1 MDLIKKHDGTAVLK
15 IGSKEIQA
23 GKEGMF
29 KVQHTALLAEDISSI
44 PSGVSIVIGLKH
56 GRECSQLIQ
65 MNVLLVLN
73 DSKVRVTA
81 NYFQCDNCW
90 NHEMDYSDFIDGL
103 EIILGQI
110 PPGVS
115 GFTYERRLAGRDHRV
130 MLGFSLEVGN
140 GTYKDIEQR
149 VNEVMMSILQPVFD
163 ACDMYDT
170 LMRKQLGE

>member
-1 MDLIKKHDGTAVLK
+1 MELIKKQNGTAVLK
-15 IGSKEIQA
+15 IGSMEIPA
-23 GKEGMF
+23 IEEGLY
-29 KVQHTALLAEDISSI
+29 KVEHTDLLSEDLSSI

-56 GRECSQLIQ
+56 GRECSELIQ
-65 MNVLLVLN
+65 MNILLVLN

-103 EIILGQI
+103 EIILEKNLS
-110 PPGVS
+110 GVS

-130 MLGFSLEVGN
+130 MLGFSLEVVN

-170 LMRKQLGE
+170 QMRKQLGE